1 MKVKGQQVTVTYAKK
16 NGNIY
21 IKWVDKIMNNLL
33 KDAIYRGDIG
43 NAIAHANKIS
53 IEELEDL
60 LIEWSFN
67 EPNIIV
73 YTFLTS
79 YLESRND
86 ARLHSL
92 ASDILCH
99 PLCHLEGAYLA
110 AFYHAKKCIELEPN
124 NMQYREFLL
133 FFANVPDDVFEEKSA
148 VNWAKDILKDD
159 PNNEVAKNYIEENL

>member
-1 MKVKGQQVTVTYAKK
+1 
-16 NGNIY
+16 
-21 IKWVDKIMNNLL
+21 MNDLL
-33 KDAIYRGDIG
+33 KDEIYRGDIE

-60 LIEWSFN
+60 LMEWSFN

-79 YLESRND
+79 YLESRSD
-86 ARLHSL
+86 VRLHSL
-92 ASDILCH
+92 ASDILFH

-133 FFANVPDDVFEEKSA
+133 FFAGIPENVFEEKSA
-148 VNWAKDILKDD
+148 MNWAKEILKDD
-159 PNNEVAKNYIEENL
+159 PNNEVAKNYIKENL

>member
-1 MKVKGQQVTVTYAKK
+1 MG
-16 NGNIY
+16 GE
-21 IKWVDKIMNNLL
+21 IMHDLL

-60 LIEWSFN
+60 LMEWSFN

-79 YLESRND
+79 YFESRSD
-86 ARLHSL
+86 AKLHSL

-110 AFYHAKKCIELEPN
+110 AFYHAKKCIELVCNIESF
-124 NMQYREFLL
+124 YSFLL
-133 FFANVPDDVFEEKSA
+133 VFQRMF
-148 VNWAKDILKDD
+148 LK
-159 PNNEVAKNYIEENL
+159 KNQL

>member
-1 MKVKGQQVTVTYAKK
+1 
-16 NGNIY
+16 
-21 IKWVDKIMNNLL
+21 MNNLL

-99 PLCHLEGAYLA
+99 PLCHLEGAYLV
-110 AFYHAKKCIELEPN
+110 AFI
-124 NMQYREFLL
+124 MQRS
-133 FFANVPDDVFEEKSA
+133 VS
-148 VNWAKDILKDD
+148 NWSLIIC
-159 PNNEVAKNYIEENL
+159 NIGSFYCFC

>member
-1 MKVKGQQVTVTYAKK
+1 MK
-16 NGNIY
+16 IY
-21 IKWVDKIMNNLL
+21 IEWVGEIMHDLL

-60 LIEWSFN
+60 LMEWSFN

-86 ARLHSL
+86 VRLHAL

-99 PLCHLEGAYLA
+99 PLCHLEGAYVA
-110 AFYHAKKCIELEPN
+110 SFYHAKKCIELEPN

-133 FFANVPDDVFEEKSA
+133 FFANVPDDVFEEKA
-148 VNWAKDILKDD
+148 AMNWAKEILKDD
-159 PNNEVAKNYIEENL
+159 PNNKVAKNYIKENS